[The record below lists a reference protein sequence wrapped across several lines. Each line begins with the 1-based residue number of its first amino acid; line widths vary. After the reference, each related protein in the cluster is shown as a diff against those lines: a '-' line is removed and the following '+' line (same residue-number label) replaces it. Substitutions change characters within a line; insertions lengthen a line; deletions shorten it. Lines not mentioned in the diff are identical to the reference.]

1 MNSFGIGSKE
11 VSFKWSMFM
20 WIDIQDIQEKKK
32 GIISLQASSTGN
44 LLSPCKVLDVVQFLS
59 CVLL

>member
-1 MNSFGIGSKE
+1 
-11 VSFKWSMFM
+11 M
-20 WIDIQDIQEKKK
+20 WMDIQDIQEKN
-32 GIISLQASSTGN
+32 GVILLQASTTSN